1 MSNSR
6 KNKGKKSPVQSST
19 GGMKSNKKTPPQ
31 VKLAQWCSNAC
42 QHADGGATLTGMA
55 GLGPVTSFG
64 DLLLPA
70 NASPQ
75 TTLAAE
81 QLIHLIEGWRY
92 IASATNAMLSHA
104 GDQALHLAYYAEL
117 RAAMSLFSWSGI
129 RVKQYGYYYLDSQG
143 KQKKLDNQK
152 THAAVWGLWKEWVK
166 RLDAVSLFN
175 DSIRLHP
182 SVSLGDVVGSVR
194 YVNTAA
200 TLSNWGVDL
209 WDATRDHNARNISSY
224 EAKLAGKSLVPM
236 ERKDVDLVLDLWR
249 LFLSDGSSLSFDAA
263 LINHIVADAIPKL
276 INQSQND
283 PKPTEQDQLADIATS
298 ISATTG
304 VEEEDILRRLNP
316 SAYSFTPFAM
326 AADQATN
333 VENVLCRG
341 YFLLRMAMLA
351 TKKSIATSP
360 SNSAKKWMENW
371 LFHVGLWNPGDGIDL
386 LDIEE
391 DYRISVE
398 ELNPTPPFPNSL
410 WTAGNIGLSARLIRP
425 DACMAWGLIA

>member
-1 MSNSR
+1 MNNLR
-6 KNKGKKSPVQSST
+6 KNKGKQKPVSSST
-19 GGMKSNKKTPPQ
+19 GKTKSNRNATLQ
-31 VKLAQWCSNAC
+31 VKLAQWCSDAC
-42 QHADGGATLTGMA
+42 QHANSSATLTGMA

-92 IASATNAMLSHA
+92 IASATNAILSHA
-104 GDQALHLAYYAEL
+104 GDQTLHLAYYAEL

-129 RVKQYGYYYLDSQG
+129 RVKQHGYYYLDSKGQE
-143 KQKKLDNQK
+143 KKLDNQK

-166 RLDAVSLFN
+166 RPDAMSLFS

-194 YVNTAA
+194 YVNTSA
-200 TLSNWGVDL
+200 TLSNWGIDL
-209 WDATRDHNARNISSY
+209 WDATRDHSARNIASY
-224 EAKLAGKSLVPM
+224 EAKLASKPLVAM
-236 ERKDVDLVLDLWR
+236 EKRDVDLVLDLWR

-263 LINHIVADAIPKL
+263 LINYIVADAVPKL
-276 INQSQND
+276 IQQSQND
-283 PKPTEQDQLADIATS
+283 PKPTEQDQLTDIAIS
-298 ISATTG
+298 IAASTG
-304 VEEEDILRRLNP
+304 VEEADILRRLNP
-316 SAYSFTPFAM
+316 SAYSFAPFVM
-326 AADQATN
+326 AADQATG

-360 SNSAKKWMENW
+360 SSSVKRWMENW

-386 LDIEE
+386 VDIEE
-391 DYRISVE
+391 DYRVSVD
-398 ELNPTPPFPNSL
+398 ELNPSPPFPSSL

-425 DACMAWGLIA
+425 DACMAWGLIV

>member
-1 MSNSR
+1 MNNPR
-6 KNKGKKSPVQSST
+6 KNKGGNNPFKSSAEKT
-19 GGMKSNKKTPPQ
+19 KSNRNDPSL
-31 VKLAQWCSNAC
+31 KLVHWCSDIC
-42 QHADGGATLTGMA
+42 QNSDGSATLMGMA
-55 GLGPVTSFG
+55 ELGPVTSFG

-70 NASPQ
+70 NANPQ

-129 RVKQYGYYYLDSQG
+129 RVKQCSYYYLDSQG

-166 RLDAVSLFN
+166 RPDAMSLFN
-175 DSIRLHP
+175 DGIRLHP

-209 WDATRDHNARNISSY
+209 WDATRDRNARNTSSY
-224 EAKLAGKSLVPM
+224 EAKLASKSLVTM
-236 ERKDVDLVLDLWR
+236 EKKYVDLVLDLWR
-249 LFLSDGSSLSFDAA
+249 LFLSDGFSLSFDAA

-276 INQSQND
+276 IHQSQCN
-283 PKPTEQDQLADIATS
+283 PKPTAQEQLADIAIS
-298 ISATTG
+298 IFATTG
-304 VEEEDILRRLNP
+304 VEEVDILRRLNP
-316 SAYSFTPFAM
+316 SAYSFTPFVM

-386 LDIEE
+386 VDIEE

-398 ELNPTPPFPNSL
+398 ELDPTPPFPSSL
-410 WTAGNIGLSARLIRP
+410 WTAENIGLSARLIRP